1 MPPRER
7 DEVEREDDRLFTAEL
22 RLAEAL
28 GLAVLLLEPP
38 LADFAAEDLDRE
50 ADERALLAP
59 ELREVPDLPLLDLL
73 DPPLLPPPPLPDEV
87 PASIDHLPLITRLA
101 ASETASAIS
110 APSFVALENTDFA
123 ALSAVSAASIPASRI
138 ALRAFGLALIAAAA
152 AARPAASISL
162 LIAALASFSAVLF
175 ELLCDPELEPEDLDV
190 EPEDFVFGFD
200 FDFAPEDRD
209 PVLLLDLAITNLP

>member
-7 DEVEREDDRLFTAEL
+7 DEVEREDDRLFDPEL

-50 ADERALLAP
+50 AEDRDLLAP

-73 DPPLLPPPPLPDEV
+73 DPPLLPPPLPDEV

-110 APSFVALENTDFA
+110 APSFVALESTDFA